1 LITRFHLPTKII
13 FGSGTVYQVKQIVE
27 DEFKAV
33 RIFLVTDKGI
43 RKAGIDQGIVS
54 KFQKITVF
62 DDIEPNPKHDTVNR
76 AGEIARKLSTD
87 LVIGLGGGSSLDA
100 AKAVAL
106 LVTNK
111 GQIEDYEGKYKY
123 KVPPIPMVAVPTT
136 CGTGSEVTWSSV
148 ITHTERKFKMSIKG
162 PHTFPSAALVDP
174 DLLRTLPRNLIAS
187 TGMDALVH
195 AVEAYSVKLSTFITD
210 LFAEQA
216 IKLIFQSIERAYKDI
231 EGDRDAR
238 ENMMKA
244 SMLAGVS
251 FGNSDVGAV
260 HCIAESVGAVY
271 DIPHGVANS
280 IFLPYVMEFNLPAA
294 EDSYADIAGFIGIKE
309 KSRKKSAE
317 KLIQKIR
324 DLSLRLKIPRFEQI
338 GIKEDQFQFIA
349 EKSFQNN
356 SNPSNPREATVQDY
370 LQILKAAFLD

>member
-1 LITRFHLPTKII
+1 MITRFHLPTKII